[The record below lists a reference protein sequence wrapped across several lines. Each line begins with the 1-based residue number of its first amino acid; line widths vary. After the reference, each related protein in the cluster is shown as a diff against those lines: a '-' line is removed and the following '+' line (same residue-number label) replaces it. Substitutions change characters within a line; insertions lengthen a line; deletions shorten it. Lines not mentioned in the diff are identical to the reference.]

1 MVGKNWTSDYDRT
14 VLNVDGEVAGYL
26 RLMDWQNSPL
36 GNPDGWSPA
45 LNTIIQLMLASKQ
58 PMFLAWGEDRVWL
71 HNDAFSPIAG
81 PRHPAALG
89 RPAHD
94 VWSEAW
100 PDLQPHF
107 DRAFHGY
114 SIHITGFSLKL
125 ARNGTLEDAYFD
137 FSHTPVRGPD
147 GTVDGVFGV
156 CVETTARVISD
167 RKLLAEAERERTRL
181 FEMTR
186 DLFGVA
192 TFDGFLK
199 SINPAWSRQLQ
210 RSEEYILK
218 TPFAEFIHTDD
229 LATTAE
235 VVATLMKGQPV
246 HQFHVRLL
254 RADGTAIAFAWS
266 AVPEGSGSDIFYTV
280 GRDITDDLAAAS
292 ELRVTQEALKQAQ
305 KMEAIGNLTGG
316 VAHDFNN
323 LLQVVAG
330 NLQLL
335 SKDIVGNKK
344 AERRV
349 ANALAGVDRGSKL
362 ASQLLAFGRR
372 QALDPKA
379 IDIGRLIAA
388 MDDMLRRTLGEG
400 IELRTVVAQELWN
413 SLVDPAQIETALLNL
428 AINAS
433 DAMKGVGRLTIE
445 VGNSVVD
452 QAFARLHEDAKPG
465 EYVVLSV
472 TDTGIGMS
480 AELMAKAV
488 EPFFSTKSD
497 GKASGLGLSMVYG
510 FVKQSGGHI
519 RIYSEVGQ
527 GTSVKL
533 YLPRSM
539 EQAVE
544 LQEPDLPII
553 GGTATIL
560 VAEDDEGVRQ
570 TVVEMLQELGYQIFE
585 ATDAASAWSVIER
598 GVPID
603 LLFTDVIMPGKL
615 KSSDLAQM
623 VKERFPGMGVL
634 FTSGYTEN
642 SIVHDGRLDHGVQL
656 LSKPYSRE
664 QLARKI
670 RYALD
675 TRTAASSER
684 ETATAPRLSPARHN
698 LLETSVLSMI
708 VVEDEPL
715 IMMTMVDML
724 EELGH
729 SVREAGS
736 GEEALRLIEADVPDI
751 IVSDLGLPGMG
762 GEAFCNVVRQRWPE
776 VPIVFATGRSAEPIL
791 EDGSHTAWLAKP
803 FNADQLQAAILEAR
817 KA

>member
-36 GNPDGWSPA
+36 GNLDGWSPA

-107 DRAFHGY
+107 DRAFQGH
-114 SIHITGFSLKL
+114 SVHITGFSLKL

-167 RKLLAEAERERTRL
+167 RKLLAQAERERTRL

-218 TPFAEFIHTDD
+218 TPFAEFIHPDD
-229 LATTAE
+229 LAATAE
-235 VVATLMKGQPV
+235 VVATLMRGEPV

-254 RADGTAIAFAWS
+254 RADGTSIAFAWS

-292 ELRVTQEALKQAQ
+292 ELRITQEALKQSQ

-335 SKDIVGNKK
+335 SKDIAGNAK

-372 QALDPKA
+372 QALDPKN

-428 AINAS
+428 AINAR
-433 DAMKGVGRLTIE
+433 DAMEGVGRLTIE

-488 EPFFSTKSD
+488 EPFFSTKTD

-510 FVKQSGGHI
+510 FVKQSEGHI
-519 RIYSEVGQ
+519 QIYSEVGQ
-527 GTSVKL
+527 GTSVKI

-544 LQEPDLPII
+544 LREPDLPII
-553 GGTATIL
+553 GGNETIL

-570 TVVEMLQELGYQIFE
+570 TVVEMLQELGYLIFE
-585 ATDAASAWSVIER
+585 ATDAANAWSVIER

-623 VKERFPGMGVL
+623 VKERLPGTGVL

-642 SIVHDGRLDHGVQL
+642 SIVHDGRLDDGVQL

-675 TRTAASSER
+675 TRTAAVSER
-684 ETATAPRLSPARHN
+684 ETATALRLSPARHN
-698 LLETSVLSMI
+698 LLETSVLSTI